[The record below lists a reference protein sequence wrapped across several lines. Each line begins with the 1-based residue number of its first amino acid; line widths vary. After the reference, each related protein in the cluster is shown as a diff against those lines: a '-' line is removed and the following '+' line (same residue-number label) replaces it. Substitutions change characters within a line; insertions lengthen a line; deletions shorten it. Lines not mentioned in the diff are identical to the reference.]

1 MSKNIKNPHLEPA
14 QYERSMFFNAEP
26 KSTRRFDPNFVE
38 QVKQVAK
45 PILVYYVNASA
56 MNSNDLDQVV
66 TAFEQRMRP
75 KLLEMGWHTFMVPIY
90 DGRDSYIESHS
101 VSRLDEKTFEE
112 FKTQIQKE
120 IDDIK

>member
-1 MSKNIKNPHLEPA
+1 MSKNIKNPHLEPM
-14 QYERSMFFNAEP
+14 QYDPPRFFNAEP
-26 KSTRRFDPNFVE
+26 KSPPRVDPNIF
-38 QVKQVAK
+38 KQVAK

-56 MNSNDLDQVV
+56 MNSNDVDQVV

-75 KLLEMGWHTFMVPIY
+75 KLLEIGWHTFIVPIY